1 MRGQNKISVVKQISE
16 CHIGIDLLGS
26 EMPSGELFQAII
38 DFKPR
43 LKDSVRLTLLGTEDL
58 RKQALTLPDGIL
70 FHPVQEMISMD
81 DDPLHAIRHKKQSSL
96 YLGIQMLKEAHL
108 DAFIST
114 GNTGALMAG
123 SKLLLST
130 ISDVE
135 RPALLTLLP
144 TRTTDVAVLDVGAN
158 ISYKAKHLVQF
169 ALMGVS
175 FQKSRGITTPRVGLL
190 NIGSEARK
198 GTPELRV
205 AYESI
210 REKSHCSSFAFVGN
224 IEAREVFQGGVDV
237 LVTDGFTGN
246 IFLKTAEG
254 IGMVIL
260 EELEAST
267 KDPCFKTAMSSLR
280 QHLHYAE
287 YPGALLCGV
296 KGIVIKCHG
305 NATAQSVLSSISSAV
320 RLVEHRFLET
330 VHDHFNRCLNK

>member
-1 MRGQNKISVVKQISE
+1 MRGKSKICPHRAE

-26 EMPSGELFQAII
+26 EVPPQELLKAII
-38 DFKPR
+38 AFRPA
-43 LKDSVRLTLLGTEDL
+43 LKASILLTVLGTDDL
-58 RKQALTLPDGIL
+58 YQKLGMLPDGIV
-70 FHPVQEMISMD
+70 FHAVSEMITME
-81 DDPLHAIRHKKQSSL
+81 DDPLYAIRHKKRSSL
-96 YLGIQMLKEAHL
+96 YQGLQMLKERHL

-130 ISDVE
+130 LPGVE

-144 TRTTDVAVLDVGAN
+144 TRTCDLAVLDVGAN
-158 ISYKAKHLVQF
+158 TSYKAKHLVQF
-169 ALMGVS
+169 AFMGIA
-175 FQKSRGITTPRVGLL
+175 FQRSRGITVPKVGLL

-198 GTPELRV
+198 GTPELRT
-205 AYESI
+205 AYEALK
-210 REKSHCSSFAFVGN
+210 EKSDSSSFTFVGN

-260 EELEAST
+260 EELEIFAHE
-267 KDPCFKTAMSSLR
+267 KDPSLKAAMTNLR

-305 NATAQSVLSSISSAV
+305 DATTQSVLSSIHSAA
-320 RLVEHRFLET
+320 RLVGHRFLET
-330 VHDHFNRCLNK
+330 VNAF